1 MATPLAPTSKTDER
15 EREMRDVVR
24 SAGGAH
30 DAELTRWTSK
40 LLESRD
46 RWQRRQLL
54 RGRTALNNS

>member
-24 SAGGAH
+24 SAGGAQ
-30 DAELTRWTSK
+30 DVDLTRWTSK
-40 LLESRD
+40 LLDARD